1 MPGRGDSE
9 KYLSKAGALS
19 EEIIEE
25 HFKSCSDEVKA
36 AVIKGVFDAYAANI
50 IPSYILETE
59 GY

>member
-9 KYLSKAGALS
+9 KYLSKAGAVA

-25 HFKSCSDEVKA
+25 NFKDSSDEVKA
-36 AVIKGVFDAYAANI
+36 AVIKGVFDAYTANI

-59 GY
+59 EY